1 MATQEGIIS
10 YSGKLGDTVG
20 YRRGREL
27 YARKLNTHC
36 TLTDETKKSGAEFGY
51 GSKACVLVKHALAP
65 LMLRP
70 FKAGLHN
77 RLAEAFRKVIRSG
90 PLAKKG
96 QRTVYDG
103 NATLLANFE
112 FNTNRHLGS
121 LLDLDFKANYEEG
134 KLNLVLGEM
143 DWLQVLRKPDKA
155 GGLVLNLGVA
165 FLDFAAATYD
175 LKLAPPIKISS
186 SAAFKGGSLNIE
198 VPATREQLILVVVN
212 LYFEREKEGWLIDQQ
227 LYQAGKCLAALQLR
241 NGQLVVFEPEPAV
254 QQTPPEKPVPN
265 LVWDLNG

>member
-20 YRRGREL
+20 YRRGKEL

-36 TLTDETKKSGAEFGY
+36 ALTNETQKSGAEFGY
-51 GSKACVLVKHALAP
+51 GSKACVLAKHALAP

-90 PLAKKG
+90 PMAKKG

-103 NATLLANFE
+103 NVALLAGFE
-112 FNTNRHLGS
+112 FNTKQYLAS
-121 LLDLDFKANYEEG
+121 LLPLNFKLDYNEG
-134 KLNLVLGEM
+134 KLNLAFDAI
-143 DWLQVLRKPDKA
+143 DWLALLRKPDKA
-155 GGLVLNLGVA
+155 GAVVLNLGVA
-165 FLDFAAATYD
+165 FLDFTAATYH
-175 LKLAPPIKISS
+175 LKLAPAIKITNN
-186 SAAFKGGSLNIE
+186 AAFKGGSLNME
-198 VPATREQLILVVVN
+198 VPAAKEQLILVVAN
-212 LYFEREKEGWLIDQQ
+212 LYFEREKECWLIDQQ
-227 LYQAGKCLAALQLR
+227 LYQAGKCLAALHLR